1 MEKNIETVLH
11 RDEFFSI
18 AKQLS
23 FLDLM
28 NLCASSKTI
37 NNLICLKDD
46 IWNVKL
52 KTEFPN
58 FQVDPQFLNISK
70 KDLYILTLIKERY
83 KITYYDI
90 YKSYATSQELILSAE
105 FKNTSFPLEVTYLSN
120 LNISQSEMSMSKHLK
135 HLSLP
140 YNNIE
145 SLPKE
150 IGNLINL
157 TTLILNHNHL
167 TELPSS
173 FSNLI
178 NLESLYLGNNNFTI
192 FPKEIFKLSN
202 LKTLYFFHNL
212 LQTIPKEI
220 EQLKNLQILHLNQ
233 NKLLFLPEEIGN
245 LPNLRVL
252 NIADN
257 KILALPKNFENLKS
271 LKYLDYNYITD
282 KEILKIKEK
291 LPHVMFTKKKRT
303 NIPMYM

>member
-1 MEKNIETVLH
+1 MEGNIETVLQ

-18 AKQLS
+18 AKQLP

-28 NLCASSKTI
+28 NLCASSKII
-37 NNLICLKDD
+37 NNLICLRDD

-52 KTEFPN
+52 NTEFSS
-58 FQVDPQFLNISK
+58 FQLPGNISK

-83 KITYYDI
+83 KIILTYYDI
-90 YKSYATSQELILSAE
+90 YKHYSTSQELNLSAS
-105 FKNTSFPLEVTYLSN
+105 FKNSSFPLEITYLSN
-120 LNISQSEMSMSKHLK
+120 LKNLN
-135 HLSLP
+135 LSN
-140 YNNIE
+140 NNIE

-157 TTLILNHNHL
+157 TTLILHHNHL

-173 FSNLI
+173 FSKLI
-178 NLESLYLGNNNFTI
+178 NLESLYLGNNNFVI

-245 LPNLRVL
+245 LPNLGML
-252 NIADN
+252 NITDN
-257 KILALPKNFENLKS
+257 KILALPKNFENLKN
-271 LKYLDYNYITD
+271 LKFLDYNYITN
-282 KEILKIKEK
+282 KEILQMKLK
-291 LPHVMFTKKKRT
+291 LPHVMFTEKKKT
-303 NIPMYM
+303 NIPMYI

>member
-1 MEKNIETVLH
+1 MENNIETVLH

-58 FQVDPQFLNISK
+58 AQLPDNISK
-70 KDLYILTLIKERY
+70 KDLYILTLLKERY
-83 KITYYDI
+83 KIIYYDI
-90 YKSYATSQELILSAE
+90 YEAYLMLQELNLSAS
-105 FKNTSFPLEVTYLSN
+105 FKNSSFPLEITYLSN
-120 LNISQSEMSMSKHLK
+120 LKRLN
-135 HLSLP
+135 LS

-150 IGNLINL
+150 IGNLTTL
-157 TTLILNHNHL
+157 TTLILQSNHL
-167 TELPSS
+167 TDLPSS
-173 FSNLI
+173 FSKLV
-178 NLESLYLGNNNFTI
+178 NLESLYLGNNNFVI

-212 LQTIPKEI
+212 LIVFQSFRK
-220 EQLKNLQILHLNQ
+220 
-233 NKLLFLPEEIGN
+233 
-245 LPNLRVL
+245 
-252 NIADN
+252 
-257 KILALPKNFENLKS
+257 
-271 LKYLDYNYITD
+271 
-282 KEILKIKEK
+282 
-291 LPHVMFTKKKRT
+291 
-303 NIPMYM
+303 